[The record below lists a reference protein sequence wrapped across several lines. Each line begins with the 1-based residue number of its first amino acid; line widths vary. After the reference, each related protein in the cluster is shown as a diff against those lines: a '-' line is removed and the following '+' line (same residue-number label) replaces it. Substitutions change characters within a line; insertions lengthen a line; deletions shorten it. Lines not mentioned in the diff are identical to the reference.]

1 MVAKKS
7 KSRGPVLILLLSF
20 LAGIALYLTDWPTL
34 QKPVTDD
41 LQGVLRPEARELVA
55 DFALLDQN
63 EQTFDLDRFAGNWS
77 FVFFG
82 YTYCPDICPTTLT
95 TLVSVFSH
103 LEELGEPIENL
114 NTFFISVDPQRDNP
128 EVLRGYMSYF
138 NKAFIGITGEKEQLD
153 GLARQFGAGYV
164 IEPERGPGDYLVSHT
179 SSIFLVDP
187 KKRLLAHF
195 SPPHDAE
202 TIAGQF
208 RKIRSRY

>member
-7 KSRGPVLILLLSF
+7 VSRWPIIILLFSF
-20 LAGIALYLTDWPTL
+20 FAGIALYLIDWPAL
-34 QKPVTDD
+34 QKPVADE
-41 LQGVLRPEARELVA
+41 LQGVLRPEARELA
-55 DFALLDQN
+55 AFTLIDQN
-63 EQTFDLDRFAGNWS
+63 SQAFELNRFAGDWS

-95 TLVSVFSH
+95 TLVSVFSR
-103 LEELGEPIENL
+103 LEKQGEPVEGL
-114 NTFFISVDPQRDNP
+114 NTFFVSVDPQRDNP

-153 GLARQFGAGYV
+153 GFARQFGAGYV

-202 TIAGQF
+202 TIAEQF
-208 RKIRSRY
+208 RKIKSLY